1 MVTIVCPEMLP
12 FVRRPGV
19 RRMNRQPRY
28 VDTHYLDTVQDRIRH
43 DKRRS
48 YEHMNLST
56 GGSVIEVGCGPG
68 TDTVSLAELVG
79 PNGRVVGVDIDPGM
93 IREANERARVGGVQ
107 DTVNHIEADAT
118 SLPFDDDDFDAARSE
133 RLLQHLEDPATAL
146 REMVRVTRE
155 GGRIVLM
162 DMDWGSVSIDV
173 PEVDVE
179 RRLIRIKADAMQ
191 VNGYIGRQLNR
202 LVREA
207 GLIDVQVE
215 PRPIISHDL
224 AFIRFALAL
233 DEVESRAVDEG
244 IVSLEEVA
252 RWKEGLHAADIAGTF
267 FASGMMVI
275 ASGAKPARA

>member
-1 MVTIVCPEMLP
+1 
-12 FVRRPGV
+12 
-19 RRMNRQPRY
+19 MNRQPRY

-155 GGRIVLM
+155 GGRIV
-162 DMDWGSVSIDV
+162 
-173 PEVDVE
+173 
-179 RRLIRIKADAMQ
+179 
-191 VNGYIGRQLNR
+191 
-202 LVREA
+202 VRGA

-244 IVSLEEVA
+244 IVSFEEVA